1 MDQGRTKDF
10 AHMFAANTSILMEGA
25 LSERLKREYRL
36 KFDEHIAMA
45 NLIDAAPGRSA
56 LRTLWK
62 QYAAIASRYRLP
74 FLATTP
80 TRRANR
86 ERMQRACRSG
96 ELLLQN
102 AAFLREIQ
110 AQCACEM
117 YIGGLMGCK
126 GDAYTGADALSAEEA
141 FSFHAW
147 QAEWFQRAGVDF
159 LYAGILPVC
168 SEAIGMARAMEQTGI
183 PYMISFTIQADGNLI
198 DGTPIDE
205 AIDRIDA
212 ATTNQPVCY
221 MTNCVHPRIVRQ
233 ALLQP
238 FNQTDRVRHRFG
250 GVQANTSPLP
260 YAQLDHAQKLY
271 TSPPEELAEEMLR
284 LREILPLKIFGG
296 CCGTDARHM
305 EAIARRLSESVEM
318 R

>member
-36 KFDEHIAMA
+36 KFGEHIAMA

-238 FNQTDRVRHRFG
+238 FNRIGYATALAGFRRTR
-250 GVQANTSPLP
+250 PLCP
-260 YAQLDHAQKLY
+260 MPSWIMRKNCTQVPRK
-271 TSPPEELAEEMLR
+271 SLR
-284 LREILPLKIFGG
+284 KK
-296 CCGTDARHM
+296 CCAYGKFCP
-305 EAIARRLSESVEM
+305 
-318 R
+318 

>member
-1 MDQGRTKDF
+1 MDQGHTNDF
-10 AHMFAANTSILMEGA
+10 AHMFAANASILMEGA
-25 LSERLKREYRL
+25 LGERLKREYRL

-45 NLIDAAPGRSA
+45 NLVNSAPGRSA
-56 LRTLWK
+56 LQTLWK

-126 GDAYTGADALSAEEA
+126 GDAYTGADALSEEEA

-147 QAEWFQRAGVDF
+147 QAEWFQQAGVDF

-168 SEAIGMARAMEQTGI
+168 SEAMGMARAMEQTGI
-183 PYMISFTIQADGNLI
+183 PYIISFTIQADGNLI

-212 ATTNQPVCY
+212 ATTNHPVCY
-221 MTNCVHPRIVRQ
+221 MANCVHPRIVRQ

-238 FNQTDRVRHRFG
+238 LNQTERVRRRFC

-305 EAIARRLSESVEM
+305 EAIARWLSESVEM
-318 R
+318 P